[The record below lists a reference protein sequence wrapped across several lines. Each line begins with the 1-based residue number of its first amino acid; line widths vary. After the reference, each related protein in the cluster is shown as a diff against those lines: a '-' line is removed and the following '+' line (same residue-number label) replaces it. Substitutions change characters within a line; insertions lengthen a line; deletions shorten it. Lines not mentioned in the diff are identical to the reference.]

1 MRDLSWRFGLLPLLS
16 DMSDLPWWPL
26 EFVQLPLVALGSRGQ
41 VRGGV
46 LHLRDFVVV
55 VIIMIF
61 IFIIVTIIIIVVV
74 IIILIIIVVIIII
87 IRGYTL
93 LLLLETLF

>member
-1 MRDLSWRFGLLPLLS
+1 MLSLLS
-16 DMSDLPWWPL
+16 DMSALSWRPL
-26 EFVQLPLVALGSRGQ
+26 ELGQLPLVALGSRGQ

-61 IFIIVTIIIIVVV
+61 IFIIVTINIIVVV
-74 IIILIIIVVIIII
+74 IIILIIIVVTIIII
-87 IRGYTL
+87 KGSTL